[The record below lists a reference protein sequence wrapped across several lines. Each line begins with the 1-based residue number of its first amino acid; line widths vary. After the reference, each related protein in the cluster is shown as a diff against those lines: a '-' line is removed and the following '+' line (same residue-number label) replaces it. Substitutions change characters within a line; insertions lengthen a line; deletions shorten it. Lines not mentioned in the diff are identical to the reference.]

1 MSGTLPEDTGPVIR
15 TGFETARESLVEYYI
30 HHYMQLSGITRVAIE
45 SWMLPDAAARLDEDL
60 PAQEVEQLLK
70 FVQERIRRLD
80 ESNYII

>member
-1 MSGTLPEDTGPVIR
+1 MSGTLPEDTDPAIR
-15 TGFETARESLVEYYI
+15 MGFETARESLVEYYI
-30 HHYMQLSGITRVAIE
+30 HHYMQLSGITREVIE
-45 SWMLPDAAARLDEDL
+45 SWMLPVAAARLDEDL